1 MKYFFLLLI
10 PLWILSSCSSSSST
24 ISLSYQPKPNLAQG
38 VPIFAQGDFLDK
50 RNSSPLYLG
59 TIRTQ
64 IGTPLEHLNTR
75 FPVSQIVSNAFGHAL
90 ASRGMLSPVQNAK
103 FIFVGD
109 ILDLNTKLLVTPY
122 AYARIRVN
130 LIQAGTGQILASRT
144 YTSEKQGS
152 PYLPGSGSPVPILNN
167 LCSAALQDVIDRA
180 VDDPF
185 FRTKTTDSTFIQPS
199 PISPPPLSPS
209 PLSPPQIKP
218 NLDDNVF

>member
-10 PLWILSSCSSSSST
+10 PLWMLSSCSSSST
-24 ISLSYQPKPNLAQG
+24 ISLSYHPRPSPTQG
-38 VPIFAQGDFLDK
+38 APVFSQGDFLDK
-50 RNSSPLYLG
+50 RNCDPLYLG

-64 IGTPLEHLNTR
+64 IGTPFEHLNTR
-75 FPVSQIVSNAFGHAL
+75 FPVSKIVSNAFGHAL

-122 AYARIRVN
+122 AYTRIRVN

-144 YTSEKQGS
+144 YSAEKQGS

-185 FRTKTTDSTFIQPS
+185 FRSKTTDSTFIQPL
-199 PISPPPLSPS
+199 PMTPPLSPPPLST
-209 PLSPPQIKP
+209 PQIKP